1 MTTIPF
7 CIIGPSKAPRNVQI
21 VSVAEK
27 EAVLSWEPIPCSHQ
41 NGKIFNYV
49 IRYDHEVLPENALEH
64 ESRIDGDQLGITLG
78 HLRPNTDYTVRV
90 AGANSA
96 GIGVFSLPKAL
107 ITLGGKH

>member
-1 MTTIPF
+1 M
-7 CIIGPSKAPRNVQI
+7 KI
-21 VSVAEK
+21 VSITEK
-27 EAVLSWEPIPCSHQ
+27 EAVLKWEPILCSHQ

-49 IRYDHEVLPENALEH
+49 IRYDYEVLPENVLEH
-64 ESRIDGDQLGITLG
+64 ESRTDGDQLGITLRQ
-78 HLRPNTDYTVRV
+78 LRPNTDYIVRV